1 MEGKLKK
8 QLPVRTQMVWYLL
21 ATVLI
26 LVAGGLRALDRGMY
40 NSFWSVWLQLL
51 RHMIHIGLLIGW
63 MISIQSRILQRP
75 VRRYLLAIGCM
86 LSFWLFVR
94 ASKWMLFAH
103 DSRMNRYCW
112 YSYYIPMVL
121 VPLLAGMLLPHI
133 GQSERYRPGKR
144 RRFWYIPAVALIG
157 LVLTNDLHQLIFRF
171 PDGIVFFSEPVY
183 VPDRIFCHFCLV
195 PAVGN
200 LFCRRALAQVQDTG
214 PQTVSVASGS
224 GACRGSRIVSCVY
237 FTSVYF

>member
-75 VRRYLLAIGCM
+75 IRRYLLAIGCM

-103 DSRMNRYCW
+103 DSQMNRYCW

-121 VPLLAGMLLPHI
+121 IPLLGGMLLPHI
-133 GQSERYRPGKR
+133 GQSERTGREKADASG
-144 RRFWYIPAVALIG
+144 
-157 LVLTNDLHQLIFRF
+157 IFR
-171 PDGIVFFSEPVY
+171 
-183 VPDRIFCHFCLV
+183 RQL
-195 PAVGN
+195 
-200 LFCRRALAQVQDTG
+200 
-214 PQTVSVASGS
+214 
-224 GACRGSRIVSCVY
+224 
-237 FTSVYF
+237 

>member
-144 RRFWYIPAVALIG
+144 RRLWYIPAVALMG
-157 LVLTNDLHQLIFRF
+157 LVLTNDLHQLVFRF
-171 PDGIVFFSEPVY
+171 PDGIVFLSEPVY
-183 VPDRIFCHFCLV
+183 IPDRIFCHFCLV

>member
-75 VRRYLLAIGCM
+75 VRRYY
-86 LSFWLFVR
+86 W
-94 ASKWMLFAH
+94 
-103 DSRMNRYCW
+103 
-112 YSYYIPMVL
+112 
-121 VPLLAGMLLPHI
+121 
-133 GQSERYRPGKR
+133 
-144 RRFWYIPAVALIG
+144 
-157 LVLTNDLHQLIFRF
+157 QL
-171 PDGIVFFSEPVY
+171 GACS
-183 VPDRIFCHFCLV
+183 
-195 PAVGN
+195 
-200 LFCRRALAQVQDTG
+200 
-214 PQTVSVASGS
+214 ASGCLS
-224 GACRGSRIVSCVY
+224 APQNGCYLRMTAG
-237 FTSVYF
+237 

>member
-1 MEGKLKK
+1 MEGKIKK
-8 QLPVRTQMVWYLL
+8 QLPARTQMVWYLL
-21 ATVLI
+21 ATLLI
-26 LVAGGLRALDRGMY
+26 LVAGSLRALDRGMY

-75 VRRYLLAIGCM
+75 VRRYLLAIGGM

-103 DSRMNRYCW
+103 DSQMNRYCW

-121 VPLLAGMLLPHI
+121 VPLLAGML
-133 GQSERYRPGKR
+133 SCSYKR
-144 RRFWYIPAVALIG
+144 SAPADISISGWNCL
-157 LVLTNDLHQLIFRF
+157 
-171 PDGIVFFSEPVY
+171 FSEPVY

-195 PAVGN
+195 PVVGD
-200 LFCRRALAQVQDTG
+200 LFCRRAFAQVQDTG
-214 PQTVSVASGS
+214 PQIVSVASGS
-224 GACRGSRIVSCVY
+224 GACRGSRIVSCIY
-237 FTSVYF
+237 FTSLYF

>member
-1 MEGKLKK
+1 MI
-8 QLPVRTQMVWYLL
+8 WYLL

-26 LVAGGLRALDRGMY
+26 LVAGGLRVLDRGMY

-75 VRRYLLAIGCM
+75 VRRYLLAIGGM

-103 DSRMNRYCW
+103 DSQMNRYCW

-121 VPLLAGMLLPHI
+121 VPLLAGMLL
-133 GQSERYRPGKR
+133 RK
-144 RRFWYIPAVALIG
+144 IPAGKTQTL
-157 LVLTNDLHQLIFRF
+157 LVYSGGSFDWSCSYKRSAPADISVSGWNCL
-171 PDGIVFFSEPVY
+171 FSEPVY

-195 PAVGN
+195 PVVGD
-200 LFCRRALAQVQDTG
+200 LFCRRAFAQVQDTG

-224 GACRGSRIVSCVY
+224 GACRGGCFVSCIY
-237 FTSVYF
+237 FSYSYF

>member
-8 QLPVRTQMVWYLL
+8 QLPVRTQMIWYLL

-26 LVAGGLRALDRGMY
+26 LVAGGLRVLDRGMY

-75 VRRYLLAIGCM
+75 VRRYLLAIGGM

-103 DSRMNRYCW
+103 DSQMNRYCW

-133 GQSERYRPGKR
+133 GQSERYQPGKR
-144 RRFWYIPAVALIG
+144 RRFWYIPAVALNC
-157 LVLTNDLHQLIFRF
+157 L
-171 PDGIVFFSEPVY
+171 FSEPVY

-195 PAVGN
+195 PVVGD
-200 LFCRRALAQVQDTG
+200 LFCRRAFAQVQDTG

-224 GACRGSRIVSCVY
+224 GACRGSRIVSCIY
-237 FTSVYF
+237 FTSLYF

>member
-1 MEGKLKK
+1 MEGYCFYHRISIPPLQVREALSGGAGGTGDMEGKLKK

-40 NSFWSVWLQLL
+40 NSFLSVWLQLL

-75 VRRYLLAIGCM
+75 VRRYLLAIGGM

-103 DSRMNRYCW
+103 DSQMNRYCW

-171 PDGIVFFSEPVY
+171 PDGIVFF
-183 VPDRIFCHFCLV
+183 R
-195 PAVGN
+195 
-200 LFCRRALAQVQDTG
+200 TG
-214 PQTVSVASGS
+214 IRTRSDILSFLP
-224 GACRGSRIVSCVY
+224 GACCGGFILS
-237 FTSVYF
+237 